1 MQLKKTVAQLSKVP
15 IFSGCARRELELIAR
30 AAKELRHKPGS
41 VISREG
47 DPGIGLFIILEG
59 TATVTIGGVRRGTM
73 GPGDFFGEV
82 ALLDR
87 GPRTATVTA
96 TTPVTLLV
104 LTEWVFRGLVLEH
117 PSIGVRVLQ
126 GMAARLRNASK
137 LAPV

>member
-1 MQLKKTVAQLSKVP
+1 MQLKETVAQLSKVP
-15 IFSGCARRELELIAR
+15 IFLGCARRELELIAR
-30 AAKELRHKPGS
+30 AAKELHHKPGS

-96 TTPVTLLV
+96 TTPLTLLV